1 MHVHMHMH
9 NMSMH
14 MSHMHVTY
22 HISHV
27 CEPRPASPRLAS
39 HRVGARDQ
47 LAQLLPSQ
55 SSKGRAKGNL
65 PSLYCNLFQYDAADE
80 P

>member
-1 MHVHMHMH
+1 
-9 NMSMH
+9 
-14 MSHMHVTY
+14 MSHITY
-22 HISHV
+22 HTYVSLA
-27 CEPRPASPRLAS
+27 PPRLAS